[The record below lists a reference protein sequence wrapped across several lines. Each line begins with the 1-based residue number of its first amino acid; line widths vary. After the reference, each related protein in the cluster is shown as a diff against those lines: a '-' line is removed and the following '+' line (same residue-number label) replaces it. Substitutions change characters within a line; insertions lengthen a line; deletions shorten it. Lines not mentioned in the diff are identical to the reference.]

1 MNPPS
6 QEAIRSHRASKA
18 FFAAIFLLIILLLLL
33 SGRNK
38 SAEPPQGAVTSTPAQ
53 AAAVAQ
59 PTQPPTPEPA
69 TQPLPTPTSLPAP
82 EPTSTPTPEPAPV
95 TPTLAT
101 PEIDEEG
108 HLVLHGTGEPGA
120 TLAIFANGEK
130 LGEVEV
136 GPDGQWTFD
145 AGKLEPGEYLFDI
158 QTLDAAGESVNQ
170 TSAPAFTVPEPTPVT
185 PTLATPEIDEE
196 GHLVL
201 HGTGEP
207 GATLAIFAN
216 GEKLGEVEVGPD
228 GQWTFDAGKLEPGE
242 YLFDIQTLDAA
253 GESVNQTSAPAF
265 TVPEPTPTTPPCT
278 PYIVKKGD
286 WLSKLALAYLG
297 DVNAYM
303 KIIEATNAMAEKDP
317 SFAVITDP
325 HRIEPG
331 QKLCI
336 PK

>member
-1 MNPPS
+1 MNPPT

-38 SAEPPQGAVTSTPAQ
+38 SAETTQGAVTSTPAQ

-59 PTQPPTPEPA
+59 STQPPTPEPA
-69 TQPLPTPTSLPAP
+69 TQPPPTPTP
-82 EPTSTPTPEPAPV
+82 TPTPQPTPV

-101 PEIDEEG
+101 PEIDDEG
-108 HLVLHGTGEPGA
+108 HLVLHGMGEPGA

-136 GPDGQWTFD
+136 GPDGQWSFD

-170 TSAPAFTVPEPTPVT
+170 TSAPAFTVPQPTPVT
-185 PTLATPEIDEE
+185 PAC
-196 GHLVL
+196 
-201 HGTGEP
+201 
-207 GATLAIFAN
+207 N
-216 GEKLGEVEVGPD
+216 
-228 GQWTFDAGKLEPGE
+228 
-242 YLFDIQTLDAA
+242 
-253 GESVNQTSAPAF
+253 
-265 TVPEPTPTTPPCT
+265 
-278 PYIVKKGD
+278 PYIVKEDD
-286 WLSKLALAYLG
+286 WLSKLALTYLG

-303 KIIEATNAMAEKDP
+303 KIVEATNAMAEQDP
-317 SFAVITDP
+317 SFTPITDP
-325 HRIEPG
+325 NRIEPG